1 MYPAKGKYK
10 LTKQQ
15 FNEIW
20 TNIAVL
26 VKKTESF
33 NSRDESPS
41 YMNIFTDIF
50 KKNYKTL
57 ITIVIISV
65 LINIIGII
73 GALYFKILTDNVIP
87 SNVLSNLH
95 TISIGVLILYIINA
109 LVTYLRYQMIL
120 KLSLEIDIG
129 LMKDYFK
136 HVLHLPMNFLIHV
149 KAEKYCNV
157 LWILQK
163 FVKHYHLQP

>member
-1 MYPAKGKYK
+1 MLLLNHLKKDKIHIVDPAKGKYK

-50 KKNYKTL
+50 KR
-57 ITIVIISV
+57 TI
-65 LINIIGII
+65 
-73 GALYFKILTDNVIP
+73 
-87 SNVLSNLH
+87 
-95 TISIGVLILYIINA
+95 
-109 LVTYLRYQMIL
+109 
-120 KLSLEIDIG
+120 
-129 LMKDYFK
+129 K
-136 HVLHLPMNFLIHV
+136 H
-149 KAEKYCNV
+149 
-157 LWILQK
+157 
-163 FVKHYHLQP
+163 

>member
-1 MYPAKGKYK
+1 MLY
-10 LTKQQ
+10 
-15 FNEIW
+15 
-20 TNIAVL
+20 
-26 VKKTESF
+26 
-33 NSRDESPS
+33 
-41 YMNIFTDIF
+41 
-50 KKNYKTL
+50 
-57 ITIVIISV
+57 IS
-65 LINIIGII
+65 
-73 GALYFKILTDNVIP
+73 KILTDNVIP

-149 KAEKYCNV
+149 KAEKYYNV
-157 LWILQK
+157 LWILQNS
-163 FVKHYHLQP
+163 